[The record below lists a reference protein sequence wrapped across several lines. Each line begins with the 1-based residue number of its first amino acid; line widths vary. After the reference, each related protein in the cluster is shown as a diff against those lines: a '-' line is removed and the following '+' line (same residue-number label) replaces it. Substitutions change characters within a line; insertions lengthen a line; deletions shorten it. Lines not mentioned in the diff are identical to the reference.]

1 MKRKLRLTAS
11 ACLLGCLVLLNACN
25 DVKPSVDSD
34 PVDTGTYSQESEDTD
49 ISKPANTTDTSHE
62 LPRGEIPF
70 ESVYIMGT
78 YPDSDNPDL
87 PDNIRYLD
95 DTRNLKDTYTLDEA
109 VSRYAIRLYYSTII
123 CNGCED
129 YIMTHSFYCTDYG
142 NNYYNCHNTVF
153 LKEPKYLS
161 DDLVLQDTTF
171 TSLAEFKRQLEDTGY
186 VCIEDARV
194 RQYSEDLDSATI
206 IEQTDEYVF
215 ASVQTKNYSYS
226 YSDIHY
232 QYYFAEVIGGRVY
245 LTWFR
250 SYNNNGT
257 DPLTD
262 DGLNEFKKFS
272 LLVFSHLEKDDGKE
286 PYIYDK
292 FVNISWFGNSQLRSF
307 NDIEQINTSN
317 DTYHIPGYESAFNAS
332 NISFLSKELGY
343 VNISIDPPE
352 DNELDVTPWED
363 IGDMKTRLVG
373 YGNTKNTRQIL
384 FTKNGIKYLIS
395 FKVEEYDGTLE
406 SSDAFIGYLKSKKAL
421 I

>member
-49 ISKPANTTDTSHE
+49 ISEPANTTDTSHE

-78 YPDSDNPDL
+78 HPESDNPDL

-95 DTRNLKDTYTLDEA
+95 DTRDLKDTYTLDEA
-109 VSRYAIRLYYSTII
+109 VSRYAIRLYYSTVI
-123 CNGCED
+123 CNNCDD
-129 YIMTHSFYCTDYG
+129 YIMTHEFRCTDYG

-194 RQYSEDLDSATI
+194 RQHSEDYVTATI
-206 IEQTDEYVF
+206 IEQTDDYIF
-215 ASVQTKNYSYS
+215 ASVQTNDYS
-226 YSDIHY
+226 YSDNHY

-250 SYNNNGT
+250 SYNNNGS

-262 DGLNEFKKFS
+262 DGLNEFKNFS

-307 NDIEQINTSN
+307 NDIYQINTSN
-317 DTYHIPGYESAFNAS
+317 DTYHIPGYERAFYSYSVILTRGWNVITVDPDK
-332 NISFLSKELGY
+332 NRIS
-343 VNISIDPPE
+343 E
-352 DNELDVTPWED
+352 DDGKWEN
-363 IGDMKTRLVG
+363 IGDMKVRVIDDG
-373 YGNTKNTRQIL
+373 YSQTQELL
-384 FTKNGIKYLIS
+384 FTKNGIKYLVS
-395 FKVEEYDGTLE
+395 FDPKYFDGTLE
-406 SSDAFIGYLKSKKAL
+406 SSDAFIEFLKSKKVLA
-421 I
+421 